1 MPTPL
6 RHVAVVGAGPSGI
19 FAAAE
24 LVKRPDLHV
33 DVFDRLPTPFGLVRY
48 GVAPDHITIKRV
60 AAALTRTLT
69 HPRVR
74 FVGNVTVG
82 TDVTLDRLR
91 GAYDRV
97 LVATGAPHA
106 RELGIPG
113 EDLPGV
119 YSAADLVSWYNG
131 HPLGG
136 IGFTTDTDSVAVVG
150 AGNVSLDVARV
161 LLKGGAGLA
170 ETDVPDPVLAALDR
184 RPVRDVHI
192 IVRRSVADVKFS
204 PPELA
209 EFERIDDLD
218 LVVDPEQLSLGP
230 DALARYGSDRTVAA
244 RVDTFRSWA
253 ARPHTGAGRRL
264 HVHFLRSPVEVLG
277 TGSVEALLLQ
287 VTAVGPAG
295 RVATSRSE
303 TLPVGAVVRSV
314 GYRAAPLPGLP
325 FDADQGLVPHAE
337 GYVGDRTHV
346 VGWVKRGPSGV
357 IGTNKACA
365 IDSVRVLLAALDADP
380 ARIDGAERTALLAEL
395 AEVEVTWPGW
405 IAIDDAEQARGA
417 ASGRVRTKIT
427 DVAEM
432 VAIARSS
439 C

>member
-1 MPTPL
+1 MPSPL

-24 LVKRPDLHV
+24 LTKRPDVQV

-48 GVAPDHITIKRV
+48 GVAPDHLTIKRV
-60 AAALTRTLT
+60 TAALTKTLT
-69 HPRVR
+69 HDQVR

-82 TDVTLDRLR
+82 TDVDLDRLR

-136 IGFTTDTDSVAVVG
+136 RAFTTDTDSLAVVG

-161 LLKGGAGLA
+161 LLKGGSGLG

-192 IVRRSVADVKFS
+192 VVRRSVADVKFS

-209 EFERIDDLD
+209 DFERIDDLD
-218 LVVDPEQLSLGP
+218 LVVDPAQLVLG
-230 DALARYGSDRTVAA
+230 ASELARYESDRTVAA
-244 RVDTFRSWA
+244 RVEVFRSWA
-253 ARPHTGAGRRL
+253 ARPRTGAGRRL
-264 HVHFLRSPVEVLG
+264 HVHFLRSPVEVIG
-277 TGSVEALLLQ
+277 SRSVEGLRLQ
-287 VTAVGPAG
+287 VNETGLMASG
-295 RVATSRSE
+295 RSE
-303 TLPVGAVVRSV
+303 TIPVGAVVRSV

-325 FDADQGLVPHAE
+325 FDATEGRVPHAD

-346 VGWVKRGPSGV
+346 VGWIKRGPSGV

-365 IDSVRVLLAALDADP
+365 IDSVRVLLASLDVDP
-380 ARIDGAERTALLAEL
+380 VHVDPDERAALLADL
-395 AEVEVTWPGW
+395 ADREVTWPGW
-405 IAIDDAEQARGA
+405 VAIDHAERSLGE
-417 ASGRVRTKIT
+417 ASGRSRTKIT
-427 DVAEM
+427 DAAEM
-432 VAIARSS
+432 VVIARQA